1 MPQPFKSLQ
10 PYEPR
15 LVAIP
20 YAAALLPCYDCTDCS
35 DLTDTDQTD
44 VTDVTDELMI

>member
-1 MPQPFKSLQ
+1 MSSQSFKALQ

-20 YAAALLPCYDCTDCS
+20 YAAALLPCVDCTDCS
-35 DLTDTDQTD
+35 SDTTDATDATDLT
-44 VTDVTDELMI
+44 I

>member
-1 MPQPFKSLQ
+1 MALSFKALQ

-20 YAAALLPCYDCTDCS
+20 YAAALLPCVDQTDLS
-35 DLTDTDQTD
+35 DASDTTETDATDLTDM
-44 VTDVTDELMI
+44 EI